1 MRPLTSPPADRSH
14 VPISDPARVSC
25 WVRLG
30 AWPRRPSSPAR
41 VGVLWAALI
50 ALLPWQACYAYIDP
64 SAAGP
69 IYQILLPLLVA
80 IASGVAAFRRSLKRT
95 WRRFL
100 NAVASVARGA
110 DAAAPRD
117 PPS

>member
-1 MRPLTSPPADRSH
+1 MGCAGL
-14 VPISDPARVSC
+14 
-25 WVRLG
+25 
-30 AWPRRPSSPAR
+30 
-41 VGVLWAALI
+41 LWTALL
-50 ALLPWQACYAYIDP
+50 AMLPWQACYAYIDP

-80 IASGVAAFRRSLKRT
+80 IASGLAAFRRSLKRA
-95 WRRFL
+95 WRRVL
-100 NAVASVARGA
+100 NALASIGRGA